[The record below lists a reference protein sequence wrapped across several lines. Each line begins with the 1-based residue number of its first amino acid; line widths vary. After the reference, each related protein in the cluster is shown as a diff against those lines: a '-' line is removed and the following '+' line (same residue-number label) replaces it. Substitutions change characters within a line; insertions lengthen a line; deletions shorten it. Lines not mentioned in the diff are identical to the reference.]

1 MKRGN
6 HHLIDLYE
14 NLLRTYD
21 VQDWWPGREDPFEV
35 IVGAILTQRTTWAN
49 AASAIASLRRARAM
63 TPEAIRTS
71 GAGDLEALIRTS
83 GFYRAKAATLKAFCA
98 MLWNDHDDVLSQ
110 LFALP
115 LVDLRAKLLSVR
127 GIGDE
132 TADAILVYAAG
143 KPSFVIDSYTRRLLK
158 RLGWIEGS
166 ESYRTIQAAFTGA
179 LPTDAEVFAEYHAL
193 IIQHG
198 KSHCRSRPR
207 CDGCPVAGMCDF
219 AKHQEDG

>member
-1 MKRGN
+1 MKHGN
-6 HHLIDLYE
+6 HRLIDLYE
-14 NLLRTYD
+14 KLLHAYD

-35 IVGAILTQRTTWAN
+35 IVGAILTQHTTWAN
-49 AASAIASLRRARAM
+49 AASAIDSLRRAQAM
-63 TPEAIRTS
+63 TPEAIRT
-71 GAGDLEALIRTS
+71 AEARDLQAPIRTS
-83 GFYRAKAATLKAFCA
+83 GFYRAKATTLKAFRG
-98 MLWNDHDDVLSQ
+98 MLWNDHADDLSQ
-110 LFALP
+110 LLAQP

-143 KPSFVIDSYTRRLLK
+143 KPSFVIDAYTRRLLK

-166 ESYRTIQAAFTGA
+166 ESYRTIQAAFTRA

-198 KSHCRSRPR
+198 KIHCRSRPR
-207 CDGCPVAGMCDF
+207 CDGCPVEGMCNF
-219 AKHQEDG
+219 SKHQEDG